1 MHLLRCEL
9 SLPLPASFYAT
20 HDGISAIAE
29 YTIARYLDK
38 QTPMMSIPRYFP
50 THFTPSCKVLQL
62 NPLLLMAEIL
72 TEKAKACTTVYS
84 RASPSHEDFPRIDLG
99 RYSKCRTIVIVPF
112 LMQVMSGLIVIEN
125 VLAWPN
131 VNALI
136 IKALPLP
143 AQTTLQ
149 SPLHLRACLL

>member
-20 HDGISAIAE
+20 HDSISAM
-29 YTIARYLDK
+29 ARYLGK
-38 QTPMMSIPRYFP
+38 QTPMMSISRYFP

-62 NPLLLMAEIL
+62 NPLLLIAEIL
-72 TEKAKACTTVYS
+72 TEMAKACTTVYS

-99 RYSKCRTIVIVPF
+99 RYSKCRAIVIVPF

-125 VLAWPN
+125 VLTWPN
-131 VNALI
+131 VDTLI
-136 IKALPLP
+136 AKALPLP